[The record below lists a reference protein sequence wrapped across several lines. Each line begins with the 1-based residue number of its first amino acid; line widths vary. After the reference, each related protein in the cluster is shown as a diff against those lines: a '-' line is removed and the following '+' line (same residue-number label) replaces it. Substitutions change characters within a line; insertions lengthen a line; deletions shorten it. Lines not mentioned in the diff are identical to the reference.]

1 MNHYEMLLPGIKGL
15 AKSKLRKVKGIL
27 KNRCSW
33 NIKTYDVSE
42 FQKHLYFRTS
52 FNYQDFKKRP
62 PRGVPRK

>member
-1 MNHYEMLLPGIKGL
+1 M
-15 AKSKLRKVKGIL
+15 KGIL

-33 NIKTYDVSE
+33 NNKTYDVLE